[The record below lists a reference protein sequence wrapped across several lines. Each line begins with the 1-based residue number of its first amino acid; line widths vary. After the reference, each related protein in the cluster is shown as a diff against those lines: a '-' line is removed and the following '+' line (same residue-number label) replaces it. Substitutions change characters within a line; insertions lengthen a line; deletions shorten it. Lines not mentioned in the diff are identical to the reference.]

1 MHHASLLILRF
12 LLKMTSISKIFIRQ
26 TFPLMNN
33 RKIIR
38 KPLAFKRD
46 NFKSFKLLSGKNK
59 NTFNVI
65 REKGN
70 RLEITVNTFLLNYQN
85 TSKL

>member
-1 MHHASLLILRF
+1 
-12 LLKMTSISKIFIRQ
+12 
-26 TFPLMNN
+26 MNN

-46 NFKSFKLLSGKNK
+46 SFKSFKLLSGKNK

-70 RLEITVNTFLLNYQN
+70 
-85 TSKL
+85 K